1 MNWTWFHKLGSPKWF
16 YGISGK
22 LLPWLSIAALL
33 LIGVGVV
40 WGLAFA
46 PPDYQQGNSFRIIY
60 IHVPAAM
67 LAQSCYVMLA
77 VCGVVG
83 LVWKMKLADVALQC
97 AAPIG
102 AWMTAVA
109 LVTGAIWGKPTWGS
123 WWVWDARLT
132 SMLILLFLYFG
143 LIALGNA
150 ISNRDSAA
158 KACAVLA
165 IVGVINIP
173 IIKYSVEWWN
183 TLHQGATFT
192 LTEKPAMPAEMWLPL
207 LTVLGFYCFF
217 GAVLLLRMRLEVLKR
232 EARASWVKAEVQNSL
247 EARDEFCFIRRLSRH
262 GPPWPVCLV
271 SLWHLP
277 GGAGLNVARRS
288 WPASAICN
296 KRRVVCAG
304 RTASESAAQKASDH
318 HSRRSWSVSALPS
331 AWPERPAA
339 EHQPVLHA
347 DPDRQRRSAA
357 DTRIRAGGMVEK
369 GSLQRSRLA
378 GRQIRRHRL
387 QQSP

>member
-1 MNWTWFHKLGSPKWF
+1 MNNSQNRWAWLHRLGSPQTF
-16 YGISGK
+16 YALSGR
-22 LLPWLSIAALL
+22 LLPWLAGAAAVAL
-33 LIGVGVV
+33 GVGLV

-77 VCGVVG
+77 LAGAVG
-83 LVWKMKLADVALQC
+83 LVWKIKVADIALQC

-102 AWMTAVA
+102 AWMTALA

-143 LIALGNA
+143 LIALGQA

-173 IIKYSVEWWN
+173 IIKYSVQWWN
-183 TLHQGATFT
+183 TLHQGATFS

-207 LTVLGFYCFF
+207 LFTVFGFYCFF
-217 GAVLLLRMRLEVLKR
+217 GAVLLLRMRLELLKR
-232 EARASWVKAEVQNSL
+232 EARSRWAVAQVQRCLGAEAS
-247 EARDEFCFIRRLSRH
+247 R
-262 GPPWPVCLV
+262 
-271 SLWHLP
+271 
-277 GGAGLNVARRS
+277 
-288 WPASAICN
+288 
-296 KRRVVCAG
+296 
-304 RTASESAAQKASDH
+304 
-318 HSRRSWSVSALPS
+318 
-331 AWPERPAA
+331 
-339 EHQPVLHA
+339 
-347 DPDRQRRSAA
+347 
-357 DTRIRAGGMVEK
+357 
-369 GSLQRSRLA
+369 
-378 GRQIRRHRL
+378 
-387 QQSP
+387 